1 MQIIPMSP
9 TIHTI
14 AAADRAFGDEAAT
27 LNSVTGATDD
37 NGMPKT
43 GTFLDALTGLWDQA
57 AEAQAQKSED
67 MMNIML
73 GDTEGLETMQMNIAK
88 AEIATELLVNVKNA
102 VVDAYNEIMRM
113 SI

>member
-14 AAADRAFGDEAAT
+14 AAADKLFGKTHAAEAAD
-27 LNSVTGATDD
+27 GASE
-37 NGMPKT
+37 GSLKT

-57 AEAQAQKSED
+57 YEAQAQKSED
-67 MMNIML
+67 MMKIML
-73 GDTEGLETMQMNIAK
+73 GDTDNLEEIQMNIAK
-88 AEIATELLVNVKNA
+88 AEISTELLVNIKNA

>member
-14 AAADRAFGDEAAT
+14 PAVDKAFNTPPAE
-27 LNSVTGATDD
+27 VTETAKAGEL
-37 NGMPKT
+37 PET
-43 GTFLDALTGLWDQA
+43 GTFLDALTGLWNQA

-67 MMNIML
+67 MVNVML
-73 GDTEGLETMQMNIAK
+73 GDTESLEQMQMNIAK

>member
-14 AAADRAFGDEAAT
+14 AAADRLFGDVQPAAVQT
-27 LNSVTGATDD
+27 QEDGLR
-37 NGMPKT
+37 T
-43 GTFLDALTGLWDQA
+43 GTFLDALTGLWDQTV
-57 AEAQAQKSED
+57 EAQAQKSED
-67 MMNIML
+67 MMNLML
-73 GDTEGLETMQMNIAK
+73 GDTDSLETIQMNIAK
-88 AEIATELLVNVKNA
+88 AELSTELLVNIKNA

>member
-9 TIHTI
+9 NIHTI
-14 AAADRAFGDEAAT
+14 PAVDKAF
-27 LNSVTGATDD
+27 NSAPPAETAETVKPGE
-37 NGMPKT
+37 MPET
-43 GTFLDALTGLWDQA
+43 GTFLDALTGLWNQA
-57 AEAQAQKSED
+57 YETQAQKSED

-73 GDTEGLETMQMNIAK
+73 GDTESLEKVQMNIAK
-88 AEIATELLVNVKNA
+88 AEVATELLVNVKNA

>member
-1 MQIIPMSP
+1 MSP

-14 AAADRAFGDEAAT
+14 AAADKLFGETHPVAAADT
-27 LNSVTGATDD
+27 SGESL
-37 NGMPKT
+37 KT

-67 MMNIML
+67 MMKIML
-73 GDTEGLETMQMNIAK
+73 GDTDNLEEIQMNLTK
-88 AEIATELLVNVKNA
+88 AEISTELLVNIKNA

>member
-14 AAADRAFGDEAAT
+14 ATADRLFAKT
-27 LNSVTGATDD
+27 HVDD
-37 NGMPKT
+37 IPDTTEGSLKT

-73 GDTEGLETMQMNIAK
+73 GDTDNLEEIQMNIAK
-88 AEIATELLVNVKNA
+88 AEISTELLVNIKNA

>member
-9 TIHTI
+9 SIHTI
-14 AAADRAFGDEAAT
+14 AAADRLFG
-27 LNSVTGATDD
+27 NGAVAETA
-37 NGMPKT
+37 GKTEEEGLST

-57 AEAQAQKSED
+57 AEAQAQKNED
-67 MMNIML
+67 MMNVLL
-73 GDTEGLETMQMNIAK
+73 GDTESLEQLQINIAK
-88 AEIATELLVNVKNA
+88 AEISTELLVNIKNA

>member
-9 TIHTI
+9 MIHTLPS
-14 AAADRAFGDEAAT
+14 ADRLFGDVHVTDAVQQEEAS
-27 LNSVTGATDD
+27 L
-37 NGMPKT
+37 KT

-67 MMNIML
+67 MMKLML
-73 GDTEGLETMQMNIAK
+73 GDTDNLEEIQMNITK
-88 AEIATELLVNVKNA
+88 AEISTELLVNIKNA

>member
-9 TIHTI
+9 NIHTI
-14 AAADRAFGDEAAT
+14 AAVDKAFNTPAPETAEAAK
-27 LNSVTGATDD
+27 TGEL
-37 NGMPKT
+37 PET
-43 GTFLDALTGLWDQA
+43 GTFLDALTGLWNQA

-67 MMNIML
+67 MVNLML
-73 GDTEGLETMQMNIAK
+73 GDTESLEQMQMNIAK

>member
-9 TIHTI
+9 NIHTI
-14 AAADRAFGDEAAT
+14 VAADKAFGDGAAS
-27 LNSVTGATDD
+27 LNSVTGAADE

-57 AEAQAQKSED
+57 ADAQAQKSED

-73 GDTEGLETMQMNIAK
+73 GNTEGLENVQMNIAK
-88 AEIATELLVNVKNA
+88 AELATELLVNVKNA

>member
-14 AAADRAFGDEAAT
+14 AAADRLFGNTHPAEAADST
-27 LNSVTGATDD
+27 AEGSL
-37 NGMPKT
+37 KT

-67 MMNIML
+67 MMKIML
-73 GDTEGLETMQMNIAK
+73 GDTDNLEEIQMNIAK
-88 AEIATELLVNVKNA
+88 AEVSTELLVNIKNA

>member
-9 TIHTI
+9 NIHTI
-14 AAADRAFGDEAAT
+14 PAVDKAFNTPAPETAEAAKT
-27 LNSVTGATDD
+27 VGEL
-37 NGMPKT
+37 PET
-43 GTFLDALTGLWDQA
+43 GTFLDALTGLWNQA

-67 MMNIML
+67 MMNVML
-73 GDTEGLETMQMNIAK
+73 GDTESLEKMQMNIAK

>member
-9 TIHTI
+9 NIHTI
-14 AAADRAFGDEAAT
+14 PAVDKAF
-27 LNSVTGATDD
+27 NSAPVEEQKTAVPGEL
-37 NGMPKT
+37 PET
-43 GTFLDALTGLWDQA
+43 GTFLDALTGLWNQA

-73 GDTEGLETMQMNIAK
+73 GDTESLEKVQMNIAK
-88 AEIATELLVNVKNA
+88 AEVATELLVNVKNA

>member
-9 TIHTI
+9 NIHTI
-14 AAADRAFGDEAAT
+14 PAVDKAF
-27 LNSVTGATDD
+27 NSVPAAEAEKNTVPGEF
-37 NGMPKT
+37 PET
-43 GTFLDALTGLWDQA
+43 GTFLDALTGLWNQA

-73 GDTEGLETMQMNIAK
+73 GDTESLEKVQRNIAK
-88 AEIATELLVNVKNA
+88 AEVATELLVNVKNA

>member
-9 TIHTI
+9 NIHTI
-14 AAADRAFGDEAAT
+14 AAADKAFGDGAAT
-27 LNSVTGATDD
+27 LNSVTGADE

-57 AEAQAQKSED
+57 ADAQAQKSED

-73 GDTEGLETMQMNIAK
+73 GNTEGLETVQMNIAK
-88 AEIATELLVNVKNA
+88 AELATELLVNVKNA

>member
-9 TIHTI
+9 NIHTI
-14 AAADRAFGDEAAT
+14 PAVDKAFNTPAP
-27 LNSVTGATDD
+27 VTSRTEKPGEF
-37 NGMPKT
+37 PET
-43 GTFLDALTGLWDQA
+43 GTFLDALTGLWNQA
-57 AEAQAQKSED
+57 ADAQAQKSED
-67 MMNIML
+67 MVNLML
-73 GDTEGLETMQMNIAK
+73 GDTESLERMQMNIAK